1 MFRFAE
7 MILRDRCSASYD
19 LISLFRG
26 RRITLDR
33 WCPLAAPSCR
43 LPLWDHPAH
52 LGCCRSWRR
61 HPGTPPGMEAL
72 QVDVLGTT
80 EDFEAVGNN
89 AMKLRA
95 AMARGG
101 VLVEPE
107 VAPVVV

>member
-1 MFRFAE
+1 
-7 MILRDRCSASYD
+7 
-19 LISLFRG
+19 
-26 RRITLDR
+26 
-33 WCPLAAPSCR
+33 
-43 LPLWDHPAH
+43 
-52 LGCCRSWRR
+52 
-61 HPGTPPGMEAL
+61 MEAL